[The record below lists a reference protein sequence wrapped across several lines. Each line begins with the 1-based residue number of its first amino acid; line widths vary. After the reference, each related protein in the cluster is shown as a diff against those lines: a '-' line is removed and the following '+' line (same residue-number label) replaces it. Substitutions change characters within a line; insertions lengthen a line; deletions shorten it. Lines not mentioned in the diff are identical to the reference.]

1 MSLLWSIFLAFAKV
15 GLFGFGGG
23 QSMMPLVQDEIVNVH
38 CWMTN
43 QEFVDALALGNA
55 LPGPIATKM
64 AVHIGYRLAG
74 LRGAAAGLLGI
85 VTPSLVLILALTALF
100 LRYQHL
106 PHISSAL
113 RAVRPVVVALLLVTA
128 YTVFPACIVSWDTGV
143 IMIIAFLAVA
153 LLKVHPALII
163 LAAAAM
169 GLIVY

>member
-23 QSMMPLVQDEIVNVH
+23 QSMIPLVQDEIVNVH

-43 QEFVDALALGNA
+43 REFVDALALGNA
-55 LPGPIATKM
+55 LPGPITTKT
-64 AVHIGYRLAG
+64 AVHVGYRLAG
-74 LRGAAAGLLGI
+74 LPGAAAGLLGI
-85 VTPSLVLILALTALF
+85 ITPSVLLMLALTVLF
-100 LRYQHL
+100 LRYQQVPRINSVL
-106 PHISSAL
+106 K
-113 RAVRPVVVALLLVTA
+113 AVRPVVVALLLLTV
-128 YTVFPACIVSWDTGV
+128 YTIFPACVVSWDTGV